1 MASINLQKFVREED
15 AEFDYDKL
23 MEITTI
29 ITKNLNKIID
39 FNYYPVPQAK
49 TSNLKHRPMGIGV

>member
-1 MASINLQKFVREED
+1 LASINLQKFVREED